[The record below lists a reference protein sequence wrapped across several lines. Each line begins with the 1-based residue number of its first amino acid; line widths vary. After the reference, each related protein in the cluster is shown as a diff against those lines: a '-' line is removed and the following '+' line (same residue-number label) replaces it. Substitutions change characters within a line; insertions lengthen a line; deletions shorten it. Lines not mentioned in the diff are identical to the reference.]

1 MREQNGTLV
10 TEFQLHTAVLA
21 LSALL
26 AKFFLW
32 PSLLKQKAA
41 LNGGVIRE
49 MRRQFDL
56 HPDKYEK
63 ENAHLPLHD
72 GQSLK
77 ARFRGQ
83 AMTISSPASGQLVVV
98 NCPRPFDPREEAG
111 SWFSLTNESGWRI
124 FSLLLPSSFSRESA
138 LLLVDSLNSRF
149 RTTRFKLELSGMPET
164 QPGDSLKSGWW
175 RAACLQLMAVV
186 LVSCAF
192 AAGGAKCQGGA
203 CAGIG
208 GTPVMDLWLA
218 SGSTMPWLAYVIV
231 MPVSLA
237 LGDDIF
243 LRGLAGSAYCLMKR
257 IPWAMIA
264 GAVMAAVLGILHP
277 RPHAIGTDSG
287 FQIEFITSSV
297 LHLLLALMMVNVFAQ
312 QKHKVYLGAWTA
324 YALVLAVLPEVWFL
338 PPLAACAVLSGPFLS
353 DARTFGRLAD
363 PEGLKLGSPSLKWT
377 RIKRGLVLGSIFWGD
392 KILIL
397 FLFPEMATGGHNA
410 TQFLAATLP
419 AIILCNWYFLR
430 LAPGMSRMW
439 TIAFRSM
446 SESSVPVFQATR
458 KILPMMFLGM
468 CLELFIAVQVA
479 WIFTLGIFAWQ
490 FPSEI
495 DQYRMLIYSSGLS
508 SLVFILACHLYLL
521 NAEGPAIGFVIAQ
534 MAILGAF
541 LFQDQIEPT
550 FELFNII
557 TFVAAALGV
566 IWVLLPARRATSL
579 PEYAAFWRSATD
591 W

>member
-1 MREQNGTLV
+1 MS
-10 TEFQLHTAVLA
+10 EFQLHTAVLA
-21 LSALL
+21 FSALL

-63 ENAHLPLHD
+63 KNAHLPLHD

-83 AMTISSPASGQLVVV
+83 AMTITSPASGQLLVA

-124 FSLLLPSSFSRESA
+124 FSLLLPSSFSREST
-138 LLLVDSLNSRF
+138 LLLIDSLNSRF

-164 QPGDSLKSGWW
+164 LPGDPLKSGWW

-243 LRGLAGSAYCLMKR
+243 LRGLAGSAYFLMKK

-264 GAVMAAVLGILHP
+264 GAVMAAVLGIFLP

-297 LHLLLALMMVNVFAQ
+297 LHLLLALMMVHVFAQ

-324 YALVLAVLPEVWFL
+324 YALVLAAMPEVWFL
-338 PPLAACAVLSGPFLS
+338 PPLAACAVLSGQFFS

-363 PEGLKLGSPSLKWT
+363 PDGLKLGAPSLKWT

-430 LAPGMSRMW
+430 LAPGMTRMW
-439 TIAFRSM
+439 TIVFRAM

-458 KILPMMFLGM
+458 KNLSVMFLGM

-479 WIFTLGIFAWQ
+479 WIFTLGIFSWQ

-521 NAEGPAIGFVIAQ
+521 NAEGPAVAFVIAQ

-541 LFQDQIEPT
+541 LFQGQIEPT

-557 TFVAAALGV
+557 AFVGAGLGV
-566 IWVLLPARRATSL
+566 IWMLLPARRATSL
-579 PEYAAFWRSATD
+579 PEYAAFWRAAAD

>member
-1 MREQNGTLV
+1 MH
-10 TEFQLHTAVLA
+10 EFQLHTAVLA

-26 AKFFLW
+26 ARIFLW
-32 PSLLKQKAA
+32 PRLLKKKAA

-63 ENAHLPLHD
+63 KNAHLPLHD
-72 GQSLK
+72 GQPLK
-77 ARFRGQ
+77 VRYRGQ
-83 AMTISSPASGQLVVV
+83 AMTISSPASGQLVVA

-111 SWFSLTNESGWRI
+111 SWFSLTNESGSRI
-124 FSLLLPSSFSRESA
+124 FSLLLPSRFSRESA

-164 QPGDSLKSGWW
+164 LPGDSLKSGWW

-186 LVSCAF
+186 LVSFAF
-192 AAGGAKCQGGA
+192 AAGGAKCQAGA

-208 GTPVMDLWLA
+208 GTPVIDLWLA

-264 GAVMAAVLGILHP
+264 GAVMAAVLGILLP

-353 DARTFGRLAD
+353 DARTFGRHAD
-363 PEGLKLGSPSLKWT
+363 SDALKFGSPSLKWT

-430 LAPGMSRMW
+430 LAPGMTRMW
-439 TIAFRSM
+439 TIVFRAM

-458 KILPMMFLGM
+458 KNLSVMFLGM

-479 WIFTLGIFAWQ
+479 WIFTLGIFSWQ
-490 FPSEI
+490 FPSEL

-534 MAILGAF
+534 IAILGAF
-541 LFQDQIEPT
+541 VFQGQIEPT

-557 TFVAAALGV
+557 AFVGAGLGV
-566 IWVLLPARRATSL
+566 IWMLLPARRATSL
-579 PEYAAFWRSATD
+579 PEYAAFWRSAAD

>member
-1 MREQNGTLV
+1 V
-10 TEFQLHTAVLA
+10 HEFQLHTAVLA

-26 AKFFLW
+26 ARIFLW
-32 PSLLKQKAA
+32 PRLLKKKAA

-63 ENAHLPLHD
+63 KNAHLPLHD
-72 GQSLK
+72 GQPLK
-77 ARFRGQ
+77 VRYRGQ
-83 AMTISSPASGQLVVV
+83 AMTISSPASGQLVVA

-111 SWFSLTNESGWRI
+111 SWFSLTNESGSRI
-124 FSLLLPSSFSRESA
+124 FSLLLPSRFSRESA

-164 QPGDSLKSGWW
+164 LPGDSLKSGWW

-186 LVSCAF
+186 LVSFAF
-192 AAGGAKCQGGA
+192 AAGGAKCQAGA

-208 GTPVMDLWLA
+208 GTPVIDLWLA

-264 GAVMAAVLGILHP
+264 GAVMAAVLGILLP

-353 DARTFGRLAD
+353 DARTFGRHAD
-363 PEGLKLGSPSLKWT
+363 SDALKFGSPSLKWT

-430 LAPGMSRMW
+430 LAPGMTRMW
-439 TIAFRSM
+439 TIVFRAM

-458 KILPMMFLGM
+458 KNLSVMFLGM

-479 WIFTLGIFAWQ
+479 WIFTLGIFSWQ
-490 FPSEI
+490 FPSEL

-534 MAILGAF
+534 IAILGAF
-541 LFQDQIEPT
+541 VFQGQIEPT

-557 TFVAAALGV
+557 AFVGAGLGV
-566 IWVLLPARRATSL
+566 IWMLLPARRATSL
-579 PEYAAFWRSATD
+579 PEYAAFWRSAAD

>member
-1 MREQNGTLV
+1 V
-10 TEFQLHTAVLA
+10 SEFQLHTAVLA
-21 LSALL
+21 FSALL

-63 ENAHLPLHD
+63 KNAHLPLHD

-83 AMTISSPASGQLVVV
+83 AMTITSPASGQLLVA

-124 FSLLLPSSFSRESA
+124 FSLLLPSSFSREST
-138 LLLVDSLNSRF
+138 LLLIDSLNSRF

-164 QPGDSLKSGWW
+164 LPGDPLKSGWW

-243 LRGLAGSAYCLMKR
+243 LRGLAGSAYCLMKK

-264 GAVMAAVLGILHP
+264 GAVMAAVLGIFLP

-297 LHLLLALMMVNVFAQ
+297 LHLLLALMMVHVFAQ
-312 QKHKVYLGAWTA
+312 QKHKFYIGAWAA
-324 YALVLAVLPEVWFL
+324 YALVLAAMPEVWFL
-338 PPLAACAVLSGPFLS
+338 PPLAACAVLSGQFFS

-377 RIKRGLVLGSIFWGD
+377 QIKRGLVLGSIFWGD

-430 LAPGMSRMW
+430 LAPGMTRMW
-439 TIAFRSM
+439 TIVFKAM

-458 KILPMMFLGM
+458 KNLSVMFLGM

-479 WIFTLGIFAWQ
+479 WIFTLGLFAWQ

-508 SLVFILACHLYLL
+508 SLVFILACHLYQL
-521 NAEGPAIGFVIAQ
+521 NAEGPAVAFVIAQ

-557 TFVAAALGV
+557 AFVGAGIGV
-566 IWVLLPARRATSL
+566 IWMLLPARRATSL
-579 PEYAAFWRSATD
+579 PEYAAFWRAAAD